1 MGLCRMRRSVTAAIV
16 ATGLLAG
23 CAGQGEL
30 EPGEVYDPIE
40 PANRMVFAVNDTV
53 DTFVLQPT
61 AYIYKEAV
69 PDPVRDMVRSFLEW
83 LKTPVILANDLFQ
96 GNWDGAGVTASR
108 FVANAPFFGF
118 VDNATGLG
126 LEYREEDFG
135 QTLAVYGAGDGPYI
149 VLPLL
154 GPSNARDTVGL
165 VVDHFLD
172 PINYIGDGPLD
183 TRNTR
188 ELLYG
193 RPDPLDSNCFDALRG
208 MSARLAE
215 EGRELMVVST
225 PLHPKW
231 KEKYDPDGTFM
242 ADFDKR
248 IMDTLSATGGTYWN
262 ADKDWSTP
270 VTSFVD
276 AVHMR
281 WSVVHDFTAALAEQM
296 RDTAIAPMPSPSLET
311 AKVP

>member
-1 MGLCRMRRSVTAAIV
+1 MGLCRMRPSVTAAVV

-23 CAGQGEL
+23 CAGQAEL
-30 EPGEVYDPIE
+30 GPGEVYDPIE

-53 DTFVLQPT
+53 DIFVLQPT

-69 PDPVRDMVRSFLEW
+69 PDPVRDMVRSFLDW

-96 GNWDGAGVTASR
+96 GDWDGAGVTASR

-126 LEYREEDFG
+126 LEHRDEDFG

-172 PINYIGDGPLD
+172 PINYVGDGPLD
-183 TRNTR
+183 SDSETTTIQVGRSVAGAVDFRARNYAAINEIKQTSVDYYAR
-188 ELLYG
+188 VRTIYKQRRDALIGNGTPPLGAG
-193 RPDPLDSNCFDALRG
+193 RPSTSGEFEQYIPGGQPAEN
-208 MSARLAE
+208 AR
-215 EGRELMVVST
+215 
-225 PLHPKW
+225 PK
-231 KEKYDPDGTFM
+231 
-242 ADFDKR
+242 
-248 IMDTLSATGGTYWN
+248 
-262 ADKDWSTP
+262 
-270 VTSFVD
+270 
-276 AVHMR
+276 
-281 WSVVHDFTAALAEQM
+281 
-296 RDTAIAPMPSPSLET
+296 SPSS
-311 AKVP
+311 

>member
-1 MGLCRMRRSVTAAIV
+1 MGLCRMRRSFTAAAL
-16 ATGLLAG
+16 ATALLAG
-23 CAGQGEL
+23 CAGQAEL

-69 PDPVRDMVRSFLEW
+69 PDPVRDMVRSFLDW

-96 GNWDGAGVTASR
+96 GDWSGARVTASR

-126 LEYREEDFG
+126 LEHSEEDFG
-135 QTLAVYGAGDGPYI
+135 QTLAVYGVSDGPYI

-172 PINYIGDGPLD
+172 PINYVDGDPI
-183 TRNTR
+183 N
-188 ELLYG
+188 
-193 RPDPLDSNCFDALRG
+193 
-208 MSARLAE
+208 
-215 EGRELMVVST
+215 
-225 PLHPKW
+225 
-231 KEKYDPDGTFM
+231 PDGTVQNFQIGRR
-242 ADFDKR
+242 AVGAVDFR
-248 IMDTLSATGGTYWN
+248 ARNFATINELKQTSVDYYARVRTIYKQRRDALISNGTPPAGAGRPGSSGEFEEYVPGGQPAQN
-262 ADKDWSTP
+262 GGSKG
-270 VTSFVD
+270 
-276 AVHMR
+276 
-281 WSVVHDFTAALAEQM
+281 
-296 RDTAIAPMPSPSLET
+296 PSS
-311 AKVP
+311 